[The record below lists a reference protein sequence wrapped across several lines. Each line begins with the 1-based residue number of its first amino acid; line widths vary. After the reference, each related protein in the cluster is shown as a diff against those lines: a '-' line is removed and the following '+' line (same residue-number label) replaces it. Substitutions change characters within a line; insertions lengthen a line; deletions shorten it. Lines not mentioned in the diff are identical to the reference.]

1 VKISIF
7 KFCRENKVIPNVT
20 INGEDLTDEKANC
33 LSELCGA
40 VAVSLYDYD
49 TCYNAVKKLTDLGMK
64 QINIHCLV
72 AKETE
77 EKSVN
82 VSANPLP
89 VSFKDFVK
97 HPKEAIA
104 FLAII
109 AMGYLYVDIRSTFQ
123 TNADK
128 QDRRVDKVETRLDA
142 VQDALRKSDSS
153 GAVTASQL
161 KMLNDLGAIKSL
173 K

>member
-1 VKISIF
+1 MATAK
-7 KFCRENKVIPNVT
+7 K
-20 INGEDLTDEKANC
+20 TDEKK
-33 LSELCGA
+33 
-40 VAVSLYDYD
+40 D
-49 TCYNAVKKLTDLGMK
+49 
-64 QINIHCLV
+64 
-72 AKETE
+72 
-77 EKSVN
+77 VN

-142 VQDALRKSDSS
+142 VQDALRRSDSS

>member
-1 VKISIF
+1 MAATK
-7 KFCRENKVIPNVT
+7 K
-20 INGEDLTDEKANC
+20 TDEKK
-33 LSELCGA
+33 
-40 VAVSLYDYD
+40 D
-49 TCYNAVKKLTDLGMK
+49 
-64 QINIHCLV
+64 
-72 AKETE
+72 
-77 EKSVN
+77 VN

-89 VSFKDFVK
+89 VSFKDLVQ
-97 HPKEAIA
+97 HPKESIA

-109 AMGYLYVDIRSTFQ
+109 AMGYLYVVISRTFQ
-123 TNADK
+123 TNSDK

-142 VQDALRKSDSS
+142 VQDALRRSDSS

>member
-1 VKISIF
+1 MPRAK
-7 KFCRENKVIPNVT
+7 KE
-20 INGEDLTDEKANC
+20 EAEKK
-33 LSELCGA
+33 
-40 VAVSLYDYD
+40 D
-49 TCYNAVKKLTDLGMK
+49 
-64 QINIHCLV
+64 I
-72 AKETE
+72 
-77 EKSVN
+77 N

-104 FLAII
+104 FI
-109 AMGYLYVDIRSTFQ
+109 AKAGILGLYVDIRTTFQ

>member
-1 VKISIF
+1 
-7 KFCRENKVIPNVT
+7 
-20 INGEDLTDEKANC
+20 
-33 LSELCGA
+33 
-40 VAVSLYDYD
+40 
-49 TCYNAVKKLTDLGMK
+49 
-64 QINIHCLV
+64 
-72 AKETE
+72 
-77 EKSVN
+77 
-82 VSANPLP
+82 LP

-142 VQDALRKSDSS
+142 VQDALRRSDSS

>member
-1 VKISIF
+1 MA
-7 KFCRENKVIPNVT
+7 R
-20 INGEDLTDEKANC
+20 A
-33 LSELCGA
+33 
-40 VAVSLYDYD
+40 
-49 TCYNAVKKLTDLGMK
+49 KKE
-64 QINIHCLV
+64 
-72 AKETE
+72 ETE
-77 EKSVN
+77 KKELN

-104 FLAII
+104 FIAIAGI
-109 AMGYLYVDIRSTFQ
+109 LGLYVDIRSTFQ

-128 QDRRVDKVETRLDA
+128 QERRVDKVETRLDA

>member
-1 VKISIF
+1 MATK
-7 KFCRENKVIPNVT
+7 K
-20 INGEDLTDEKANC
+20 TD
-33 LSELCGA
+33 
-40 VAVSLYDYD
+40 
-49 TCYNAVKKLTDLGMK
+49 
-64 QINIHCLV
+64 
-72 AKETE
+72 
-77 EKSVN
+77 VN

-89 VSFKDFVK
+89 VSFQNFVK

-109 AMGYLYVDIRSTFQ
+109 AMAYLYVDIRSTFQ

-142 VQDALRKSDSS
+142 VQDALRRSDSS

>member
-1 VKISIF
+1 MA
-7 KFCRENKVIPNVT
+7 R
-20 INGEDLTDEKANC
+20 A
-33 LSELCGA
+33 
-40 VAVSLYDYD
+40 
-49 TCYNAVKKLTDLGMK
+49 KK
-64 QINIHCLV
+64 
-72 AKETE
+72 TE
-77 EKSVN
+77 EAEEKKGGVN

-89 VSFKDFVK
+89 VSFRDFVK

-104 FLAII
+104 FIAIAGI
-109 AMGYLYVDIRSTFQ
+109 LGLYVDIRTTFQ
-123 TNADK
+123 NNADK

>member
-1 VKISIF
+1 
-7 KFCRENKVIPNVT
+7 
-20 INGEDLTDEKANC
+20 
-33 LSELCGA
+33 
-40 VAVSLYDYD
+40 
-49 TCYNAVKKLTDLGMK
+49 M
-64 QINIHCLV
+64 
-72 AKETE
+72 
-77 EKSVN
+77 
-82 VSANPLP
+82 P

>member
-1 VKISIF
+1 MAKA
-7 KFCRENKVIPNVT
+7 T
-20 INGEDLTDEKANC
+20 TEKK
-33 LSELCGA
+33 
-40 VAVSLYDYD
+40 D
-49 TCYNAVKKLTDLGMK
+49 
-64 QINIHCLV
+64 
-72 AKETE
+72 
-77 EKSVN
+77 VN

-89 VSFKDFVK
+89 VSFQNFVK

-109 AMGYLYVDIRSTFQ
+109 AMSYLYVDIRSTFQ

-142 VQDALRKSDSS
+142 VQDALRRSDSS

>member
-1 VKISIF
+1 MTRAK
-7 KFCRENKVIPNVT
+7 KE
-20 INGEDLTDEKANC
+20 EAEK
-33 LSELCGA
+33 
-40 VAVSLYDYD
+40 
-49 TCYNAVKKLTDLGMK
+49 
-64 QINIHCLV
+64 
-72 AKETE
+72 KE
-77 EKSVN
+77 VN

-104 FLAII
+104 FIAIVGI
-109 AMGYLYVDIRSTFQ
+109 MGLYIDIRTTFQ